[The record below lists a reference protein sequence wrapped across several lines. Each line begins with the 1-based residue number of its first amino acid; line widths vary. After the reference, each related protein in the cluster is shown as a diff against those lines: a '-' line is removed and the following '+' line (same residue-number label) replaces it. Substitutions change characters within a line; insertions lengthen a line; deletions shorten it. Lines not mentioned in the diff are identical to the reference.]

1 MDKTV
6 KIIVVLIFKNYLYD
20 SKAKKF
26 DFFDIISKDLPK
38 NIIRMIYI
46 EIINKC
52 FSDEED
58 KDDQE
63 REEDEQE
70 DNKYDEMIE
79 YIFGKIVNEM
89 KNDDDINNIIKN
101 NRLYKRKFK

>member
-1 MDKTV
+1 
-6 KIIVVLIFKNYLYD
+6 
-20 SKAKKF
+20 
-26 DFFDIISKDLPK
+26 
-38 NIIRMIYI
+38 MIYI